1 MPKLS
6 KFREEGQASQT
17 MERLGVTKGEL
28 IWFVKSTQ
36 WQKILPIMKRYSL
49 FERDFIEPKK
59 YLLH

>member
-17 MERLGVTKGEL
+17 MERLGATKGEL

-36 WQKILPIMKRYSL
+36 CQKILPIIK
-49 FERDFIEPKK
+49 
-59 YLLH
+59 